1 MMRLS
6 RCLRQSVQNQTKI
19 RDMHLNRK
27 GMDRDNYLQGVTP
40 GPGAYAFILMFG
52 GLLWYKSYCT
62 YCMNLEHRYLRLPV
76 GERQKHGRVE
86 PEMWLFKRETLNTRH
101 EGFEF
106 WRSTWKL
113 MLQPH
118 RIFFYPVRDM
128 EVILSEYNFEGYAK
142 DGKETRKVGGE
153 F

>member
-1 MMRLS
+1 MGLISRVSSRTYRGRKKMMRLS

-27 GMDRDNYLQGVTP
+27 GMDRD
-40 GPGAYAFILMFG
+40 
-52 GLLWYKSYCT
+52 S
-62 YCMNLEHRYLRLPV
+62 YLRLPV